1 MGPLK
6 GLFEIFLTLS
16 LSVSDAD
23 DESDENDDDGKNSKH
38 FRPRP
43 KLGVKLGSRNLFS
56 ENEIFLDAEEFRISS
71 LSRNSTTVDDSV
83 NLIKRRNF
91 RYFVKT

>member
-1 MGPLK
+1 MGTLK
-6 GLFEIFLTLS
+6 GLFENFLTLS

-23 DESDENDDDGKNSKH
+23 DENDDDDKNSKH

-43 KLGVKLGSRNLFS
+43 KLGVKLGSRNFFS

-71 LSRNSTTVDDSV
+71 LSRKLTTVDDSV
-83 NLIKRRNF
+83 NLIKRRNL